1 MKTRRAISTISF
13 NSSEYLRSVLDR
25 LVTSGTV
32 EYAHWV
38 EHQPEAEE
46 KKAHLHLY
54 LCPSH
59 TVDTAALRHEFE
71 EFDPASIVPLG
82 ILPFTPS
89 KFSDWYLYS
98 IHDPSYLA
106 AHGLTRQHL
115 YSPDDVR
122 STCPEMLSEQ
132 VSQIDQLKFRTAFH
146 LRRFASDRASW
157 DDVILSGVVPIPQ
170 YRYWQAYYQ
179 ALCVK
184 KPVDTTA

>member
-13 NSSEYLRSVLDR
+13 NSEAYLRSVLDR

-46 KKAHLHLY
+46 KKVHFHVF

-59 TVDTAALRHEFE
+59 VVDTAALRHDFE
-71 EFDPASIVPLG
+71 EFDPTSIVPRG
-82 ILPFTPS
+82 TLPCQPS
-89 KFSDWYLYS
+89 KFGDWYLYS
-98 IHDPSYLA
+98 IHDPSYLE
-106 AHGLTRQHL
+106 AHGLSRQHF

-122 STCPEMLSEQ
+122 STCPEMLAEQ
-132 VSQIDQLKFRTAFH
+132 ASQIDQLKFRTAWH
-146 LRRFASDRASW
+146 LRRLSADRASW
-157 DDVILSGVVPIPQ
+157 DDVLLSGVVPIPQ
-170 YRYWQAYYQ
+170 YRYWQAFYQ

-184 KPVDTTA
+184 KPVDTSV